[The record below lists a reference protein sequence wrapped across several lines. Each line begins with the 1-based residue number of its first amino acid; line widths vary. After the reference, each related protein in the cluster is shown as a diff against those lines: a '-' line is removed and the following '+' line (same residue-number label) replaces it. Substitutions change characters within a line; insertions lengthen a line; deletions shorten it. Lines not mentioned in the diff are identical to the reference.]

1 MGWNLSLC
9 SAIFKVERSWFT
21 KDTLLMAWFSRS
33 LRFTVLAVAVALTL
47 VLAVNLPTQVQAQ
60 LSPSLG
66 DKLENAFRP
75 PAPPGPGTPVNT
87 QTGGTRGPC
96 MTQRS
101 KPLLALVPTSGVAE
115 TVSENPTVFWY
126 TPEISAAE
134 AKAPAIEFVLKDAN
148 DVELYSAEYALT
160 KSATSIAGVPGI
172 MSLTVAPLYP
182 LEMGREYRW
191 EVTLMCN
198 SQDADN
204 SENITD
210 QGGFKRVALDPNLER
225 LVRQATTE
233 QRVGLYA
240 DRKLWYETLGA
251 LSQLRRDRPSD
262 RNLADAW
269 TRLLNAVGLSEISTE
284 PLFQSARNVN
294 N

>member
-1 MGWNLSLC
+1 
-9 SAIFKVERSWFT
+9 
-21 KDTLLMAWFSRS
+21 
-33 LRFTVLAVAVALTL
+33 
-47 VLAVNLPTQVQAQ
+47 
-60 LSPSLG
+60 
-66 DKLENAFRP
+66 
-75 PAPPGPGTPVNT
+75 
-87 QTGGTRGPC
+87 
-96 MTQRS
+96 
-101 KPLLALVPTSGVAE
+101 
-115 TVSENPTVFWY
+115 
-126 TPEISAAE
+126 
-134 AKAPAIEFVLKDAN
+134 
-148 DVELYSAEYALT
+148 
-160 KSATSIAGVPGI
+160 

>member
-1 MGWNLSLC
+1 
-9 SAIFKVERSWFT
+9 
-21 KDTLLMAWFSRS
+21 
-33 LRFTVLAVAVALTL
+33 
-47 VLAVNLPTQVQAQ
+47 
-60 LSPSLG
+60 
-66 DKLENAFRP
+66 
-75 PAPPGPGTPVNT
+75 
-87 QTGGTRGPC
+87 
-96 MTQRS
+96 
-101 KPLLALVPTSGVAE
+101 
-115 TVSENPTVFWY
+115 
-126 TPEISAAE
+126 
-134 AKAPAIEFVLKDAN
+134 
-148 DVELYSAEYALT
+148 
-160 KSATSIAGVPGI
+160 
-172 MSLTVAPLYP
+172 
-182 LEMGREYRW
+182 MGREYRW